1 VTYDQ
6 GQHTTAGKRPDS
18 SERALLG
25 RVATAPK
32 LAPTPEGSPRWYRWQ
47 PGERQRVPRD
57 DAQLPRT
64 HERVAHVKRRGP
76 DHDDQIIE
84 GMEDNAD
91 GPAEPFTSALFIT
104 LSCSVQHA
112 GDGSD
117 IDDPS
122 SIWPDQAFPPGAS
135 VIAVEKTEGCHVIES

>member
-1 VTYDQ
+1 MAKASIQRLASDPI
-6 GQHTTAGKRPDS
+6 RPN
-18 SERALLG
+18 ERFLDVLRRRLSQCRPPREALDG
-25 RVATAPK
+25 VGGNPAN
-32 LAPTPEGSPRWYRWQ
+32 GNVY
-47 PGERQRVPRD
+47 PRD
-57 DAQLPRT
+57 DAHLSPRT
-64 HERVAHVKRRGP
+64 HERVAHMKRRGP

-122 SIWPDQAFPPGAS
+122 SIWPD
-135 VIAVEKTEGCHVIES
+135 